1 MNVKRWVVV
10 VFTWLLFGCNTQ
22 ISDYQADNST
32 PTFNLFEYFVG
43 NTTAWGMVQ
52 DFSDK
57 QTRRFE
63 VVIVG
68 TVEGDRLTLVED
80 FVFDDGEIQQR
91 IWVIERQ
98 ADGSYRG
105 TANDVVG
112 VALGSEQGHVMHW
125 QYDLQLPWND
135 GTTQVA
141 MDDWLYRQDEKH
153 LFNITKISKFGIEV
167 GQVTIFF
174 QKQ

>member
-1 MNVKRWVVV
+1 MKTK
-10 VFTWLLFGCNTQ
+10 FAFIIIFIGMLLGCNTQ
-22 ISDYQADNST
+22 LSDYRSKTST
-32 PTFNLFEYFVG
+32 PTFNLFEYFSG
-43 NTTAWGMVQ
+43 ETTAWGMLQ

-68 TVEGDRLTLVED
+68 SVEGDRLTLVED
-80 FVFDDGEIQQR
+80 FVFDDGEQQQR

-98 ADGSYRG
+98 SDGRYQG
-105 TANDVVG
+105 TANDVIG
-112 VALGSEQGHVMHW
+112 VAKGAELGHVMHW
-125 QYDLQLPWND
+125 QYDLQLPWGE
-135 GTTQVA
+135 GTTQVS
-141 MDDWLYRQDEKH
+141 MDDWLYRQDDKH
-153 LFNITKISKFGIEV
+153 LFNITKISKFGLEV